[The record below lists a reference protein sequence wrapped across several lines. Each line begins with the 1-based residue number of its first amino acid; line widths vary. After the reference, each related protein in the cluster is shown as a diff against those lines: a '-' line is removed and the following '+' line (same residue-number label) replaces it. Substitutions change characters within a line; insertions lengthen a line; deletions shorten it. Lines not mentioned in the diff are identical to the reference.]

1 MIDFIFGAVFIW
13 FAHSQLK
20 HYQRPAE
27 ASRGDIRNMAL
38 IIMLYGGI
46 YGGYRIWLGFG
57 GAPWAGL

>member
-1 MIDFIFGAVFIW
+1 MIDFIFGSVFIW

-57 GAPWAGL
+57 GAPWGGL